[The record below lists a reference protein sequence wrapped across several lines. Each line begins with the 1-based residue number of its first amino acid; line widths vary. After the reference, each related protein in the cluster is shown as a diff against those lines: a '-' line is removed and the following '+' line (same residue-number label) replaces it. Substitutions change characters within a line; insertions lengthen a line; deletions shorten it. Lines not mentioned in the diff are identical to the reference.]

1 MKYLLT
7 LLFIAS
13 IGSIQAQNI
22 LKFDKRNVQC
32 EDKWVAYQMNKDSLY
47 SFGFIYIDAT
57 AGLTLNYEGDFKI
70 DKTGKFNR
78 IKQDSIREVG
88 FMKVRLEPNRVV
100 IAEIPESKFTELK
113 IEKTPKW
120 LANYKTDENSVNRL
134 YKWGFMYNGWNEC
147 EKALTYLE
155 KAEKIEPN
163 YNGLQTEL
171 AFSYNALKKYE
182 SAEICLLKAIKNNPN
197 DCYTYKELAY
207 SYNHQGKTDDVIK
220 TYFTMVKTC
229 KEENYIQETAY
240 NLAFKYYETKD
251 KVNFKKWKMEA
262 EKWSKTENQFT
273 KYLKLME
280 TELNK

>member
-7 LLFIAS
+7 LLFLAS
-13 IGSIQAQNI
+13 IGSIQAQNV
-22 LKFDKRNVQC
+22 LKFDKTNVQC
-32 EDKWVAYQMNKDSLY
+32 EDKWIAYQMDKDSTY
-47 SFGFIYIDAT
+47 IFGFIYIDAQ
-57 AGLTLNYEGDFKI
+57 AGLTFNYEGRIKINNNGKFIRI
-70 DKTGKFNR
+70 DKIENTTN
-78 IKQDSIREVG
+78 IKS
-88 FMKVRLEPNRVV
+88 RLQPSRVA
-100 IAEIPESKFTELK
+100 IAEIPESKFTELE

-120 LANYKTDENSVNRL
+120 LAIYKSDENSIDLL
-134 YKWGFMYNGWNEC
+134 YRWGYLYNGWNEC

-155 KAEKIEPN
+155 KADKIDPN

-182 SAEICLLKAIKNNPN
+182 KAEICLLKAIKNNPN

-220 TYFTMVKTC
+220 TYFIMVKTC
-229 KEENYIQETAY
+229 KEDNYIQETAY

>member
-251 KVNFKKWKMEA
+251 KVNFKKWKIEA

>member
-1 MKYLLT
+1 MKCLLT
-7 LLFIAS
+7 LLFFAS

-57 AGLTLNYEGDFKI
+57 AGLTLNYEGNFKI

-88 FMKVRLEPNRVV
+88 FMKVRLEPNRVA

-120 LANYKTDENSVNRL
+120 LAIYKSDENSIERL
-134 YKWGFMYNGWNEC
+134 YRWGFMYNGWNEC

-155 KAEKIEPN
+155 KAEKIDPN
-163 YNGLQTEL
+163 FKGLQTEL

-182 SAEICLLKAIKNNPN
+182 SAEICLLKAIKSNPN

>member
-1 MKYLLT
+1 MKQLFT
-7 LLFIAS
+7 LLFFALIS
-13 IGSIQAQNI
+13 SLQAQNV

-32 EDKWVAYQMNKDSLY
+32 EDKWVAYQMDKDSTY
-47 SFGFIYIDAT
+47 TFGFIYIDAQ

-78 IKQDSIREVG
+78 IKKDSIREVG
-88 FMKVRLEPNRVV
+88 FMKVRLQPNNTA

-120 LANYKTDENSVNRL
+120 LANYKTDENSIDHL
-134 YKWGFMYNGWNEC
+134 YRWGFMYNGWNEC

-155 KAEKIEPN
+155 KADKIDPN
-163 YNGLQTEL
+163 FKGLQTEL

-182 SAEICLLKAIKNNPN
+182 SAEICLLKAIKISPN

-207 SYNHQGKTDDVIK
+207 SYNNQGKTADVIK

-251 KVNFKKWKMEA
+251 KINFKKWKMEA

>member
-1 MKYLLT
+1 
-7 LLFIAS
+7 
-13 IGSIQAQNI
+13 
-22 LKFDKRNVQC
+22 
-32 EDKWVAYQMNKDSLY
+32 MNKDSLY

>member
-1 MKYLLT
+1 MKHLFS
-7 LLFIAS
+7 LLFFALIS
-13 IGSIQAQNI
+13 SLQAQNV

-32 EDKWVAYQMNKDSLY
+32 EDKWVAYQMDKDSTY
-47 SFGFIYIDAT
+47 IFGFIYIDAQ
-57 AGLTLNYEGDFKI
+57 AGLTFNYEGRIKI
-70 DKTGKFNR
+70 NNYGEFNR
-78 IKQDSIREVG
+78 IDKIENTTNIKS
-88 FMKVRLEPNRVV
+88 RLQPNRVA
-100 IAEIPESKFTELK
+100 IAEIPESKFSELK

-155 KAEKIEPN
+155 KADKIDPS

-220 TYFTMVKTC
+220 TYFIMVKTC
-229 KEENYIQETAY
+229 KEDNYIQETAY